1 MFRCC
6 CICRVSVVRY
16 TIISA
21 GVIVAKLGV
30 LILQF
35 LPTCFTLSIS
45 LLAIFLESIESRVR
59 EVIKRDDSGIF

>member
-6 CICRVSVVRY
+6 CICRVSVARY